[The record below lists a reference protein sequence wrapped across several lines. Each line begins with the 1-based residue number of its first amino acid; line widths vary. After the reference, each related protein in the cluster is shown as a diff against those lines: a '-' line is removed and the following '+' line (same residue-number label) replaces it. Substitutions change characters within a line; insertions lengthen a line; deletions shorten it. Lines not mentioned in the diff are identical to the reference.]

1 MMVTPRSLLSPI
13 TPQNAWI
20 FKAVRLRALEDSPD
34 AFGSTY
40 AKECQL
46 TDADWIQR
54 ALRWNGEHGA
64 GFLAVAG
71 SACCGIAGS
80 LLDQADATRA
90 HLDSMW
96 TAPDAPAARHR
107 AFVGQRDSWLGL
119 STWSSYLATAGD
131 VE

>member
-90 HLDSMW
+90 HTLTPCGRPRRTGS
-96 TAPDAPAARHR
+96 AASG
-107 AFVGQRDSWLGL
+107 VCW
-119 STWSSYLATAGD
+119 STR
-131 VE
+131 